1 MPKPN
6 YVLSDYLKK
15 ELYKLVCIRLG
26 FPIRSKLDCRKLSEQ
41 ISNEGHSSI
50 SESSLYR
57 LFLQRGSSNRPYLH
71 TLEILARFCGFTGW
85 NDFEEQQNKL
95 DSFVRGYGR
104 FPQNKFPLKSLIS
117 VCIHTNE
124 IKPLIHYTEQFNDI
138 ADVDLKVKFAE
149 EIFHSTLTNSD
160 NRLFF
165 REFCRFP
172 VIREF
177 YFEFL
182 ADPTFSIPN
191 YEEGMHYYLSGLRK
205 DEHLRDLQDY
215 VFGNCLLFR
224 HYFISG
230 QLEKARAIGEE
241 LYERMNLSENQLND
255 IGVFPTARYFS
266 CKIIYFELKKDRA
279 QMSEFIEVLFDY
291 LDRKMA
297 NQTLVEQRI
306 FFFSL
311 GECFIMSTTI
321 DLHFHER
328 LKGIFSHLFDVM
340 PSKLYQQKL
349 SKIIP
354 YFDQNGS
361 IYHLL
366 NNTNLN

>member
-41 ISNEGHSSI
+41 ITTEGHSSI

-57 LFLQRGSSNRPYLH
+57 LFLHHGSSNRPYLH
-71 TLEILARFCGFTGW
+71 TLDILARFCGFNGW

-95 DSFVRGYGR
+95 DSFVRGYGL
-104 FPQNKFPLKSLIS
+104 FPQNRTSLKSLIS
-117 VCIHTNE
+117 VCIHTDE

-138 ADVDLKVKFAE
+138 TDVDLKVKFAE
-149 EIFHSTLTNSD
+149 EIFQSTLTNSD

-165 REFCRFP
+165 RQFCRFP
-172 VIREF
+172 VIREY

-182 ADPTFSIPN
+182 ADPSFSIPN
-191 YEEGMHYYLSGLRK
+191 YEEGIHCYLSGLRK
-205 DEHLRDLQDY
+205 DERLRDLQDY

-230 QLEKARAIGEE
+230 QLNKAGSIGKE
-241 LYERMNLSENQLND
+241 LYERMNLNENQLTE

-266 CKIIYFELKKDRA
+266 CKIIYFELKKDKKR
-279 QMSEFIEVLFDY
+279 MTELIEELFDY
-291 LDRKMA
+291 LERKMVG
-297 NQTLVEQRI
+297 QTREEQRI

-311 GECFIMSTTI
+311 GECFILSTLI
-321 DLHFHER
+321 DLQIHDR
-328 LKGIFSHLFDVM
+328 LKVMFSHLFDVM
-340 PSKLYQQKL
+340 PSKLYDQKL
-349 SKIIP
+349 DKIIP
-354 YFDQNGS
+354 YFNQNGS
-361 IYHLL
+361 LYHLL
-366 NNTNLN
+366 NNSNLN